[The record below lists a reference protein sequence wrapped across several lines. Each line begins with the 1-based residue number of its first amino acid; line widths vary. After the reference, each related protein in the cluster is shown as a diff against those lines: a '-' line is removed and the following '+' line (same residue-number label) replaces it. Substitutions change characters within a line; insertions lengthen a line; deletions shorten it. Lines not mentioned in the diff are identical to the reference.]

1 MADPH
6 AASILV
12 VDDDDSVLTVV
23 EACLRGAGYDV
34 ASASGR
40 DSVLRML
47 AAKHFDLVITDVLMP
62 EFDGTEVV
70 TAAKTHQ
77 PAASIMAMSGGGPYL
92 TAEFCL
98 KMAKALGAG
107 GPLIKPFHL
116 DELLLAVQNALETEN
131 ATQPAR

>member
-1 MADPH
+1 MAAPYP
-6 AASILV
+6 ASILV
-12 VDDDDSVLTVV
+12 VDDDESVLTVV
-23 EACLRGAGYDV
+23 EVCLRAAGYAV

-47 AAKHFDLVITDVLMP
+47 ATKHFDLVITDVLMP

-70 TAAKTHQ
+70 MAAKTHQ
-77 PAASIMAMSGGGPYL
+77 PAVTIIAMSGGGPYF

-116 DELLLAVQNALETEN
+116 DEL
-131 ATQPAR
+131 